1 MAGTGRRRAPGG
13 VGPEGQGRG
22 PRGAARRRRR
32 AGIGVRVVL
41 GCFAL
46 PVCGSRRLELT
57 RLALFEIP
65 QAPEPVDGSDE
76 ASRLPELVLADDGGG
91 AVE

>member
-1 MAGTGRRRAPGG
+1 
-13 VGPEGQGRG
+13 
-22 PRGAARRRRR
+22 
-32 AGIGVRVVL
+32 VVL

-91 AVE
+91 AVK